1 METNK
6 GFFFSEMDDEK
17 CYKISE
23 HLKYMVEH
31 CIQKMEVYKA
41 VKVKNEDYI
50 FCKEYDTISERGE
63 CGRYCSGYIPKNG
76 KSGACKN
83 LGGLYEPGKKY
94 ELEIKQ
100 HLNNKAITVKI
111 KNR

>member
-1 METNK
+1 MNVK
-6 GFFFSEMDDEK
+6 HFK
-17 CYKISE
+17 CPF
-23 HLKYMVEH
+23 
-31 CIQKMEVYKA
+31 
-41 VKVKNEDYI
+41 N
-50 FCKEYDTISERGE
+50 
-63 CGRYCSGYIPKNG
+63 CSGYIPKNG